1 MTAQFDG
8 ESPAESQIESQEE
21 ATSTLLKAAIAGEIN
36 LLTLTSRERLAIVA
50 KVARYFKTH
59 AEKHDRA
66 GTFPFEN
73 YQLLRAIRFPA
84 LTIPKALGGGGIS
97 LEEMLRLQAE
107 IAKNDGS
114 TGLAIGWHMGISKH
128 LGESDLW
135 EESLYREFAQEVIAK
150 GALINNAATEA
161 ATGSPTRGGRP
172 ETTAVKEG
180 DKWRLN
186 GRKTFTTLS
195 PVLDYFAV
203 SASIEGSDQVASFL
217 VRRELP
223 GVSIEESWDS
233 IAMSATG
240 SHDLVLE
247 DVLLESRDLAQYLT
261 PGVKVPQG
269 WLLHIPAVYFGIATG
284 AYEEALYFAN
294 HYRSNAMPAPVGSF
308 PTVQQK
314 LGEIRVLLLSM
325 EYFLFGVAAKWDNA
339 DAEIRATMGEELSAV
354 KVTIVNQALKV
365 VDLAM
370 RIVGARS
377 LSQAHPLSRAYRDIR
392 AGLHNPPME
401 DMVYTQLAKNVLAF

>member
-1 MTAQFDG
+1 M
-8 ESPAESQIESQEE
+8 SHV
-21 ATSTLLKAAIAGEIN
+21 IN
-36 LLTLTSRERLAIVA
+36 LVEMSSKARLDAIQEIA
-50 KVARYFKTH
+50 KAFKARAYQ
-59 AEKHDRA
+59 HDVA
-66 GTFPFEN
+66 GTFPLEN
-73 YQLLRAIRFPA
+73 YADLRAVNFPA
-84 LTIPKALGGGGIS
+84 LTVPKVLGGAGIS

-128 LGESDLW
+128 LGETNNWDPA
-135 EESLYREFAQEVIAK
+135 LYAEFAKDVIAK
-150 GALINNAATEA
+150 GALINNAASEP

-172 ETTAVKEG
+172 ETTAVKSANG
-180 DKWRLN
+180 WALN

-203 SASIEGSDQVASFL
+203 SAGIDGSDQVASFL
-217 VRRELP
+217 VKRELS
-223 GVSIEESWDS
+223 GVSIEETWDS

-247 DVLLESRDLAQYLT
+247 NVEIRNEDLAQYLI
-261 PGVKVPQG
+261 PGKKDPQG

-284 AYEEALYFAN
+284 AFEEAVDFAN
-294 HYRSNAMPAPVGSF
+294 SYSSNAMKGGTVGQF

-314 LGEIRVLLLSM
+314 IGQIRVKLMEM
-325 EYFLFGVAAKWDNA
+325 EYFLFGVAKKWDEANA
-339 DAEIRATMGEELSAV
+339 EERLEMGDELSAV
-354 KVTIVNQALKV
+354 KVAIVNHALEV

-377 LSQAHPLSRAYRDIR
+377 LSQKHPLSRAYRDVR

-401 DMVYTQLAKNVLAF
+401 DMVYTNLAKSVLTL